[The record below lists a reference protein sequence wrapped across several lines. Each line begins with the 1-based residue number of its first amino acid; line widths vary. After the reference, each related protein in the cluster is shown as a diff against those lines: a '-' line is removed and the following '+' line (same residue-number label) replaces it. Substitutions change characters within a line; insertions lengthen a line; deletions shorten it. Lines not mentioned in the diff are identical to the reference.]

1 MFIFNKL
8 YHRLKDNITRRRRN
22 RRWLAFSLFFR
33 NTAAS
38 LSSFY
43 KPVFLYQ
50 VAQTLPLLDTGFT
63 DLQKGMI
70 LISFYYLTQRLVS
83 GIINFIQAALT
94 LKIGHQRSLLF
105 GNLFKASWLL
115 CLTYVG
121 TNPWFIV
128 LSAILAGVEIGFYWQ
143 SHHTLVCRF
152 SLEQEMGKS
161 LAGFRFLGN
170 FITMLSPF
178 IGATIVS
185 FFGFNYLFYI
195 SILLVFVAIGGV
207 TQLELSTEKDEV
219 NLKEYL
225 DWMKEKAFKRLAL
238 AQMGRY
244 FYDISVLL
252 WPLFVFLILSDIVKV
267 GHIYTISLFFAMLI
281 SLFTGQ
287 LLDKKKRIKL
297 PFFLSGGILSVITM
311 LRIFVVSAW
320 DVVIVDSSN
329 RMLDNFYWLVHEKM
343 WFTRGRGSQ
352 DFSYFVYREVNRSL
366 GAIVFWALT
375 LSFFLFFRFDWT
387 GLFALGALGVLMSML
402 IKESKE

>member
-1 MFIFNKL
+1 MSVFTKI
-8 YHRLKDNITRRRRN
+8 YSRLKHNVTRRRRN

-33 NTAAS
+33 NTAGS
-38 LSSFY
+38 LSNFY

-50 VAQTLPLLDTGFT
+50 VAQTIPLLDTGFS

-70 LISFYYLTQRLVS
+70 LICFYYLTQRIVS

-94 LKIGHQRSLLF
+94 LKIGHHRSLLF
-105 GNLFKASWLL
+105 GNLFKASWLI
-115 CLTYVG
+115 CLTYVE
-121 TNPWFIV
+121 TNPWFVV
-128 LSAILAGVEIGFYWQ
+128 LAAILAGFEIGFYWQ
-143 SHHTLVCRF
+143 SHHTLICRF
-152 SLEQEMGKS
+152 SLEKEMGKS

-185 FFGFNYLFYI
+185 LFGFNYLFYI
-195 SILLVFVAIGGV
+195 SILLIFVAVGGV
-207 TQLELSTEKDEV
+207 TQLELSSENDEV

-225 DWMKEKAFKRLAL
+225 EWMSEKAFKRLAL
-238 AQMGRY
+238 AQIGHY

-252 WPLFVFLILSDIVKV
+252 WPLFVFLILTDIVKV

-297 PFFLSGGILSVITM
+297 PFLFSGGILSAITM
-311 LRIFVVSAW
+311 LRILVVGPW

-329 RMLDNFYWLVHEKM
+329 RMLANFYWLIHEKI

-366 GAIVFWALT
+366 GAIVFWALA
-375 LSFFLFFRFDWT
+375 LSFFLFFRLDWT
-387 GLFALGALGVLMSML
+387 GLFALGSIGVLMSML
-402 IKESKE
+402 IKETKE